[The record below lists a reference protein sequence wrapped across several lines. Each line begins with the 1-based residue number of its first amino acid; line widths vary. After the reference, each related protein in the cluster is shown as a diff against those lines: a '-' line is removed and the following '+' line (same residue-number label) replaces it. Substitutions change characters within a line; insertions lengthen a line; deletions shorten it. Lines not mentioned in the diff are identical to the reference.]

1 MIFILTGSVDS
12 GKTTLLKKVTQELKN
27 QKFKIDGFLSEAIIK
42 NQEKIGYD
50 LLELKSAKSIPF
62 IRRSGL
68 QDWQRI
74 GPFFFIPEGLSW
86 AKKIILRSREAEI
99 LVVDEIGPLE
109 LSGKG
114 LWPVLE
120 EVIFHRVQK
129 FLFVLR
135 RNILKDFL
143 KMVGKIKTR
152 IFDIEKEEEIFSRLI
167 EEIKKPAGC

>member
-1 MIFILTGSVDS
+1 MIFILTGPVNS
-12 GKTTLLKKVTQELKN
+12 GKTTFLKRVIEELKR
-27 QKFKIDGFLSEAIIK
+27 QKFKLDGFLSEAILE

-50 LLELKSAKSIPF
+50 LLDLGSERIIPF
-62 IRRSGL
+62 IRKSGR
-68 QDWQRI
+68 QDWPRI

-120 EVIFHRVQK
+120 KVIFMRAQK
-129 FLFVLR
+129 VLLVLR
-135 RNILKDFL
+135 RNILEDFFR
-143 KMVGKIKTR
+143 MVGKIEIR
-152 IFDIEKEEEIFSRLI
+152 IFDIEKGEIFSRLI
-167 EEIKKPAGC
+167 EEVKKPHS